1 METFYTIVSI
11 LIFYVFSIRVS
22 LMIDSACEKIDKHH
36 NESIW
41 WLLIPAFNMPIQLIF
56 LLVVTLTTRE
66 KQR

>member
-11 LIFYVFSIRVS
+11 LIFYVFSIWVS
-22 LMIDSACEKIDKHH
+22 LMIDSECEKIDKHH

-56 LLVVTLTTRE
+56 LLVVLTSRE
-66 KQR
+66 KRN